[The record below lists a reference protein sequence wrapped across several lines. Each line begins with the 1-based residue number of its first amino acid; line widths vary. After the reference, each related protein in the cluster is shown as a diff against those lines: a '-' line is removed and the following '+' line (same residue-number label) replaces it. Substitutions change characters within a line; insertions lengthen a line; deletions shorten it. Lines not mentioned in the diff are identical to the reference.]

1 MESAKEDIK
10 TAGII
15 IIGNEI
21 LSGKVHD
28 SNSFFLVSELR
39 NLGVSV
45 MRISVIPDDVD
56 TIGSEAVAF
65 SKQYDYVFTSGGI
78 GPTHDDVTM
87 KGIARGFGVRL
98 INNAALEGTFRTRYG
113 NAVNEAMLKMAQVPE
128 GSGLIELGDKRFPVI
143 CFRNVYIF
151 PGIPEYLREKF
162 NSIRDRFRCAA
173 FYLRRIFLNAEESDI
188 AAALNSVVEESKEVA
203 FGSYPVLDNPQYRIV
218 VTAESRSEERLAE
231 AVKRLLDRLPAEK
244 IVRVE

>member
-1 MESAKEDIK
+1 MESAQENVK

-39 NLGVSV
+39 QLGVSV

-56 TIGSEAVAF
+56 IIGREAVAF
-65 SKQYDYVFTSGGI
+65 SKEYDYVFTSGGI

-87 KGIARGFGVRL
+87 KGVAKGFGVRL
-98 INNAALEGTFRTRYG
+98 ISNAALEGTFRSRYG
-113 NAVNEAMLKMAQVPE
+113 SIVNDAVLKMTEVPE
-128 GSGLIELGDKRFPVI
+128 GAGLIELGDKRFPVI
-143 CFRNVYIF
+143 CFRNIF
-151 PGIPEYLREKF
+151 ILPGIPEYLREKF
-162 NSIRDRFRCAA
+162 TSIRERFRCAS
-173 FYLRRIFLNAEESDI
+173 FYLKRIFLNAEESDI
-188 AAALNSVVEESKEVA
+188 AAALNAVVEESGEVA
-203 FGSYPVLDNPQYRIV
+203 FGSYPVLDTPEYRII
-218 VTAESRSEERLAE
+218 VTVESRSAKRLAE
-231 AVKRLLDRLPAEK
+231 AVDKLLCRLPAEK

>member
-1 MESAKEDIK
+1 MESTQDDIK

-28 SNSFFLVSELR
+28 SNSFFLVTELR
-39 NLGVSV
+39 DLGVTV

-56 TIGSEAVAF
+56 TIGREVVAF
-65 SKQYDYVFTSGGI
+65 SKQFDYVFTSGGI

-113 NAVNEAMLKMAQVPE
+113 SAVNAAMLKMAEVPE

-143 CFRNVYIF
+143 CFGNIYIF
-151 PGIPEYLREKF
+151 PGIPQYLREKF
-162 NSIRDRFRCAA
+162 TSIRDRFRCAA
-173 FYLRRIFLNAEESDI
+173 FYLKRIFLNAEESDI
-188 AAALNSVVEESKEVA
+188 AAALNEVVEESREVA
-203 FGSYPVLDNPQYRIV
+203 FGSYPVLDNPEYRIV
-218 VTAESRSEERLAE
+218 VTAESRSEEKLAG
-231 AVKRLLDRLPAEK
+231 AVGKLLQRLPAEK

>member
-1 MESAKEDIK
+1 MERAQDNVK

-15 IIGNEI
+15 IIGDEI

-39 NLGVSV
+39 KLGVSV

-56 TIGSEAVAF
+56 TIGREAVAF
-65 SKQYDYVFTSGGI
+65 SKEYDYVFTSGGI

-87 KGIARGFGVRL
+87 KGIARGFGVKL
-98 INNAALEGTFRTRYG
+98 MSNEALEGTFRTRYG
-113 NAVNEAMLKMAQVPE
+113 DAVNEAMLKMTEVPE
-128 GSGLIELGDKRFPVI
+128 GAGLIEIGDKRFPVI
-143 CFRNVYIF
+143 CFRNIYIF

-162 NSIRDRFRCAA
+162 TSIRDRFRCAA
-173 FYLRRIFLNAEESDI
+173 FYLKRIFLNAEESEI
-188 AAALNSVVEESKEVA
+188 AAALNAAVEESGAVA
-203 FGSYPVLDNPQYRIV
+203 FGSYPVLDNPEYKII
-218 VTAESRSEERLAE
+218 VTAESRSEERLIE
-231 AVKRLLDRLPAEK
+231 AVNKLVHRLPAEK

>member
-1 MESAKEDIK
+1 MESAQDNVK

-39 NLGVSV
+39 SLGVSV
-45 MRISVIPDDVD
+45 MRISVIPDDAD
-56 TIGSEAVAF
+56 TIGREAVAF

-87 KGIARGFGVRL
+87 KGIARGFGVKL
-98 INNAALEGTFRTRYG
+98 ISDASLAGTFRRRYG
-113 NAVNEAMLKMAQVPE
+113 SSVNEAMLKMAEVPE
-128 GSGLIELGDKRFPVI
+128 GAGLIELGEKRFPVI
-143 CFRNVYIF
+143 CFRNIYIL
-151 PGIPEYLREKF
+151 PGIPEYFREKF
-162 NSIRDRFRCAA
+162 TSIRDRFRCAA
-173 FYLRRIFLNAEESDI
+173 FYLKRIFLNAEESDI
-188 AAALNSVVEESKEVA
+188 AAALNTVVDECGAVA
-203 FGSYPVLDNPQYRIV
+203 FGSYPVLDNPEYKIII
-218 VTAESRSEERLAE
+218 TAESRSEERLTD
-231 AVKRLLDRLPAEK
+231 AVDKLLRTLPAEK

>member
-1 MESAKEDIK
+1 MREAQDNTK

-28 SNSFFLVSELR
+28 SNSFFLVAELR
-39 NLGVSV
+39 KLGVSV
-45 MRISVIPDDVD
+45 MRISVIPDDAE
-56 TIGSEAVAF
+56 TIGREAVAF
-65 SKQYDYVFTSGGI
+65 SKEFDYVFTSGGI

-98 INNAALEGTFRTRYG
+98 ISDESLEGTFRRRYG
-113 NAVNEAMLKMAQVPE
+113 SSVNEAMLKMAEVPE
-128 GSGLIELGDKRFPVI
+128 GAGLIELGDKRFPVI
-143 CFRNVYIF
+143 CFRNIYIL
-151 PGIPEYLREKF
+151 PGIPEYFREKF
-162 NSIRDRFRCAA
+162 TSIRDRFRCPA

-188 AAALNSVVEESKEVA
+188 AASLNTVVEESGDVS
-203 FGSYPVLDNPQYRIV
+203 FGSYPVLDNPEYKII
-218 VTAESRSEERLAE
+218 VTAESRSEESLAE
-231 AVKRLLDRLPAEK
+231 AVDKLLFRLPAEK

>member
-1 MESAKEDIK
+1 MENAQENVK

-39 NLGVSV
+39 QLGVSV

-56 TIGSEAVAF
+56 VIGREAVAF
-65 SKQYDYVFTSGGI
+65 SKEYDYVFTSGGI

-87 KGIARGFGVRL
+87 KGVAKGFGVTL
-98 INNAALEGTFRTRYG
+98 INSAALEGTFRSRYG
-113 NAVNEAMLKMAQVPE
+113 GTINEAILKMTEVPE
-128 GSGLIELGDKRFPVI
+128 GAGLIELGDKRFPVI
-143 CFRNVYIF
+143 CFRNIF
-151 PGIPEYLREKF
+151 ILPGIPEYLREKF
-162 NSIRDRFRCAA
+162 TSIRERFRCAS
-173 FYLRRIFLNAEESDI
+173 FYMKKIFLNAEESDI
-188 AAALNSVVEESKEVA
+188 ASALNAVVEESGEVT
-203 FGSYPVLDNPQYRIV
+203 FGSYPVLDNPEYRII

-231 AVKRLLDRLPAEK
+231 AMNKLVRRLPAEK